1 MKWNRLGLVFFLC
14 LFKRSENLVC
24 ISSTL
29 NVYFKP
35 GQHSVKKKVFCEML
49 NALKH
54 GGFVYSYHSNTAGY
68 SPVLDYS
75 YI

>member
-35 GQHSVKKKVFCEML
+35 GQHSVKKKS
-49 NALKH
+49 
-54 GGFVYSYHSNTAGY
+54 FVKC
-68 SPVLDYS
+68 
-75 YI
+75 